1 MIAWSLE
8 ASEISM
14 VYHSSAWNPE
24 AERSVCDLLAEM
36 PALKTTLLEMSS
48 NKFGYLLPGTTEGL
62 ASLGWFRGDAV
73 ILGIEVA
80 DS

>member
-36 PALKTTLLEMSS
+36 PALKATLLESS
-48 NKFGYLLPGTTEGL
+48 NNFGYLLPGKTEGL
-62 ASLGWFRGDAV
+62 ASLGCVFW
-73 ILGIEVA
+73 
-80 DS
+80 